1 MTSVS
6 FQNLDKSNSWG
17 TDLNGSLRLGPKLN
31 AFGGLNIFKMVTD
44 GGSTSALGSN
54 AIAWSY
60 RLNATTQL
68 NETVI
73 LQANY
78 FYRGPM
84 KIEKGK
90 FSQMQMT
97 NITLRKKLD
106 GDNMSVAVRFADPFN
121 TMKFRIKAGDDNLE
135 QITARRF
142 GVRATYLTFQWN
154 YGKAPKVRLPQQD
167 QPPPT
172 PVFN

>member
-1 MTSVS
+1 MS
-6 FQNLDKSNSWG
+6 FQNLDKSESWG
-17 TDLNGSLRLGPKLN
+17 TDLNGSLRLGPRLN
-31 AFGGLNIFKMVTD
+31 AFGGLNIFKIVTD
-44 GGSTSALGSN
+44 GGSQSALGSN
-54 AIAWSY
+54 AVAWSY
-60 RLNATTQL
+60 RVNATTQL

-78 FYRGPM
+78 FYRAPM

-90 FSQMQMT
+90 FWQFQMA

-121 TMKFRIKAGDDNLE
+121 TLKLRIKAGDDNLE

-154 YGKAPKVRLPQQD
+154 YGKPPKIRPPREEPA
-167 QPPPT
+167 QPAT
-172 PVFN
+172 PFS